1 MNQSSI
7 RVVATAA
14 SPLFKPDVRISRI
27 RLSQGH
33 FAERHAPRP
42 SRLGQPAESSPP
54 EKEWQIHYG
63 SKLQV
68 VPFPFCEHMS
78 LAGALRS
85 TGITRRPHYYGPLRL
100 PIKPNIGYLFP
111 ISVDTPAHPAEKSLD
126 WASQVPRLICRCPLS
141 PITPGRPVAAYTCCF
156 ATDSRLHL
164 LRKDGHDHLCNEA
177 ESGSLTLRLTPS
189 PHRASTAGSPRQP
202 PARLH
207 GQQAI
212 TMVNTF
218 QQTRSARLTLAHRS
232 HGDIQNN
239 KLCFHDLLPCS
250 FMAKKRQTVKL
261 RISKFVT

>member
-1 MNQSSI
+1 VNHSSI

-33 FAERHAPRP
+33 FAERHAPRT
-42 SRLGQPAESSPP
+42 SRLGQPAEFSPP
-54 EKEWQIHYG
+54 EKRWQSHNG

-68 VPFPFCEHMS
+68 NPFPFCEHMS
-78 LAGALRS
+78 LAEALRS

-100 PIKPNIGYLFP
+100 PTKPNIGYLFP
-111 ISVDTPAHPAEKSLD
+111 ISVDPPAHPAGESLN
-126 WASQVPRLICRCPLS
+126 WASQVPRLICRCPPS
-141 PITPGRPVAAYTCCF
+141 PITPGRPMTAHTCCF

-218 QQTRSARLTLAHRS
+218 QQTRSARLSLAHRR

-239 KLCFHDLLPCS
+239 KDL
-250 FMAKKRQTVKL
+250 FM
-261 RISKFVT
+261 ISCHVLSWRRKDRL

>member
-1 MNQSSI
+1 MNHSSI

-14 SPLFKPDVRISRI
+14 SPLFKPDLRISRI

-33 FAERHAPRP
+33 FAERQTPRP
-42 SRLGQPAESSPP
+42 SRLGQPAESSPQ
-54 EKEWQIHYG
+54 EKGWQSHNG

-68 VPFPFCEHMS
+68 DPFPFCEHMS

-111 ISVDTPAHPAEKSLD
+111 ISVDSPAHPAGKSLD

-156 ATDSRLHL
+156 ATGSRLHH
-164 LRKDGHDHLCNEA
+164 LRKDGHDQLCHEA

-189 PHRASTAGSPRQP
+189 PHGASTAGSPRQP
-202 PARLH
+202 PAWLH

-212 TMVNTF
+212 TMISTF
-218 QQTRSARLTLAHRS
+218 QQTRSARLSLAHRS
-232 HGDIQNN
+232 HGDMQNN
-239 KLCFHDLLPCS
+239 VTLQSSEISRSSSRKIE
-250 FMAKKRQTVKL
+250 KKGL
-261 RISKFVT
+261 